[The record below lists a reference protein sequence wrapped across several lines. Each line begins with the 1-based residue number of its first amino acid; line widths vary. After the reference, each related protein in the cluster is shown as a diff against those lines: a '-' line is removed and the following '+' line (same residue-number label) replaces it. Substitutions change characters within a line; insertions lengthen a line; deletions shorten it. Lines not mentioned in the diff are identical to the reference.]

1 MKKMLIIICVILI
14 VIILGTVVY
23 INTTR
28 ETTSATMEYTNA
40 VPSNYFNEASRQG
53 YFNYDNNAIVNVL
66 DNMIQDNL
74 IEPTIVV
81 SLTFDAENQ
90 SQNFG
95 RSTDEIAKYNQE
107 FRNELLPFIDACKL
121 LLLVIKGDTG
131 DVLALIKS
139 NLYVIPSL
147 VIHD

>member
-53 YFNYDNNAIVNVL
+53 RVERIEYQTYDYTQNDREEIIKTAYVYLPYEYDENDPEA
-66 DNMIQDNL
+66 DNQQL
-74 IEPTIVV
+74 
-81 SLTFDAENQ
+81 SLPH
-90 SQNFG
+90 
-95 RSTDEIAKYNQE
+95 R
-107 FRNELLPFIDACKL
+107 P
-121 LLLVIKGDTG
+121 
-131 DVLALIKS
+131 
-139 NLYVIPSL
+139 
-147 VIHD
+147 